1 MANTIHEV
9 AKKVNVSISTV
20 SRVLNNSGYVSPK
33 TREKVVAAMRELGY
47 RPNRIA
53 HSLRSRESSFIGL
66 IVPDVANEFFSSL
79 ASVIE
84 KTIRQHGF
92 SLFLCNSTENQEIEN
107 RYIESLM
114 GNQVRGIIIVS
125 AGLPPEK
132 EIIRADIPIVLVDRL
147 GNEPNKTGN
156 VMIESDNR
164 NGGVIAAEELLK
176 RGAKRFLFI
185 GDHRNMRAT
194 GHRRNGFVETLAKN
208 GIPVSDYHEILI
220 PISASI
226 ARETVRQVWDGY
238 PFDGLF
244 CGTDIL
250 AIGAIKGFNDIGV
263 KVPDDVQIIGFDGI
277 QLGELTIPSLST
289 VRQDVPQM
297 GRIAGESMIRMING
311 NEINRKTILPVQF
324 IERGTTLRLGEGA
337 S

>member
-1 MANTIHEV
+1 MASTIHEV

-20 SRVLNNSGYVSPK
+20 SRVLNNSGYVSSE
-33 TREKVVAAMRELGY
+33 TREKVIEAVEALGY

-53 HSLRSRESSFIGL
+53 HSLRSRESKFIGL

-84 KTIRQHGF
+84 KTIHLHGY

-107 RYIESLM
+107 RYIESLI

-125 AGLPPEK
+125 AGLPPE
-132 EIIRADIPIVLVDRL
+132 EELSNAEIPIVLVDRL
-147 GNEPNKTGN
+147 SNEPNKTGS

-164 NGGVIAAEELLK
+164 TGGIIAAEELLK
-176 RGAKRFLFI
+176 RGSSRFLFL

-194 GHRRNGFVETLAKN
+194 GYRRSGFAETLFQN
-208 GIPVSDYHEILI
+208 GIPINDYHEILL
-220 PISASI
+220 PVSASL
-226 ARETVRQVWDGY
+226 ARETVRSVWSQY

-263 KVPDDVQIIGFDGI
+263 DVPNGVQIIGFDGI

-289 VRQDVPQM
+289 IQQDVPQM

-311 NEINRKTILPVQF
+311 NKIKENAILPVRF
-324 IERGTTLRLGEGA
+324 IERGTTLPVR
-337 S
+337 